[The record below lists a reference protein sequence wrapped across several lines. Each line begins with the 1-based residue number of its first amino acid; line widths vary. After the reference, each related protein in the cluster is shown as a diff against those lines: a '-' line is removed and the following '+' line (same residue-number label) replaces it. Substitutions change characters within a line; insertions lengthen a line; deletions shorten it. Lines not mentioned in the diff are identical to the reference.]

1 MSELNINLSDYKS
14 SGVYFIEID
23 NSIIQASRAF
33 TARLAVGFCE
43 TGPFNRPVYISSTAD
58 CDELFGGINRKLERK
73 GCFTNR
79 SIRTMVKKAPLY
91 VLNLLH
97 VDTSKSSL
105 DKVGYNAISFDAAS
119 GNISGETLF
128 ANMFDRSKFW
138 IADENAM
145 MSSIVSEASIAN
157 ESSSSNGDV
166 YGPLFGFGNC
176 GTRDISLI
184 VRKAEGLNGYNI
196 TFREWYGSEDA
207 IPYKWINPNDYVA
220 DYFVQVVAIKGNW
233 TKEQYKSLASDP
245 IWSAYFTEEGLK
257 REKLN
262 KFLHLDA
269 VTVLGNW
276 TGCIIPNFYDKQNKN
291 KSIDY
296 AINRVCNKT
305 GLLFGHNATALDSL
319 TLGYV
324 EDEETGES
332 GYKWYLDVT
341 ESDCPW
347 TCQKCGTS
355 NVGDVCTFCGE
366 LRPEDN
372 NTPAA
377 KYKVDMV
384 GHSLNVADSSVTSVN
399 FMSYNISDITK
410 GIYTIGLNHQ
420 SSPDSSNNASYTFE
434 GYKKGTKYY
443 VKSSIFEDE
452 DFDYEEPKVGDY
464 AEDKDGLLTKLIKK
478 QGGSFKF
485 PKYENGELVK
495 DASGNII
502 FEEESGF
509 AYTFVNEPMSKFTE
523 SLSAYRVVNSPEIED
538 DSNTETPD
546 YYQDYMVL
554 GEGGNAE
561 DSVLDESG
569 EEIILCGITV
579 HKDLSSLYETLN
591 LLPLKGL
598 KLGNRHMPGFDEC
611 GNINIE
617 EGVNKIY
624 KMLEDPAIKRGLLN
638 NDQLDFRYVIDT
650 MAGGMDEE
658 CGGKKYLSR
667 LAMNKQ
673 HCTAIISIP
682 SMSDFAKSDAPAYCD
697 TYVQGVDS
705 KKTFNTKYIPEGGN
719 QDMTYP
725 GSYKSFSTIT
735 EENGAKH
742 AGLFA
747 PYLKYQDGSN
757 TILVPPAADVSNTFM
772 NKFTGGDP
780 YKTVANLNGMLLN
793 SQIVGLE
800 YIYDQEDRDY
810 LEPNGI
816 NPIIVRNGST
826 YMIYGDRTS
835 YQTLN
840 SDFNFLHV
848 RELLNTIEIRCREVL
863 DDYVFTYNIPTTRA
877 EIFSRIDPILKAMRD
892 SGALVK
898 YDIQVDEN
906 NNTKEI
912 IDNKFCIIDIGVWI
926 SQNMEKIVTRITVNR
941 STDA

>member
-91 VLNLLH
+91 VLNLLPI
-97 VDTSKSSL
+97 DTSKSSL

-119 GNISGETLF
+119 ENISGETLF

-138 IADENAM
+138 VADENAM

-324 EDEETGES
+324 KDEETGES
-332 GYKWYLDVT
+332 GYKWFLDVNGDAEF
-341 ESDCPW
+341 ESSEEAP
-347 TCQKCGTS
+347 
-355 NVGDVCTFCGE
+355 
-366 LRPEDN
+366 
-372 NTPAA
+372 
-377 KYKVDMV
+377 YKVDMV
-384 GHSLNVADSSVTSVN
+384 GHSLVANTDASVN
-399 FMSYNISDITK
+399 FMSYNIAKDKLEEGLFRPKCYILGSQATK
-410 GIYTIGLNHQ
+410 FVV
-420 SSPDSSNNASYTFE
+420 SA
-434 GYKKGTKYY
+434 
-443 VKSSIFEDE
+443 EDLQRMDKE
-452 DFDYEEPKVGDY
+452 IKVGDY
-464 AEDKDGLLTKLIKK
+464 VLAENGLLTKIIKK
-478 QGGSFKF
+478 QGGTVNY
-485 PKYENGELVK
+485 PVA
-495 DASGNII
+495 DASGNYT
-502 FEEESGF
+502 FEEMDGF
-509 AYTFVNEPMSKFTE
+509 TFTCTDMVKVMPEGFDVYTTQ
-523 SLSAYRVVNSPEIED
+523 NSPD
-538 DSNTETPD
+538 VPDNDNSGETPEG
-546 YYQDYMVL
+546 YQDYMVI
-554 GEGGNAE
+554 GEYTSADAVTTE
-561 DSVLDESG
+561 DG
-569 EEIILCGITV
+569 TEITPGYVEI

-598 KLGNRHMPGFDEC
+598 KIGNRHMPGFDAS

-624 KMLEDPAIKRGLLN
+624 QMLEDPAIKRGLLN

-658 CGGKKYLSR
+658 VGGKKYLSR

-682 SMSDFAKSDAPAYCD
+682 SMSDFAKSDAPVYCD

>member
-91 VLNLLH
+91 VLNLLPI
-97 VDTSKSSL
+97 DTTKKSL
-105 DKVGYNAISFDAAS
+105 DKVGFNAISFDAAAE
-119 GNISGETLF
+119 NISGETLF
-128 ANMFDRSKFW
+128 ANMFDRAKFW
-138 IADENAM
+138 VADENAM

-220 DYFVQVVAIKGNW
+220 DYFVQVVAIKGSW
-233 TKEQYKSLASDP
+233 TKEQYKSLAADP

-257 REKLN
+257 KEKLN

-305 GLLFGHNATALDSL
+305 GLLFGHNATALDAL

-324 EDEETGES
+324 EDPETGES
-332 GYKWYLDVT
+332 AYKWYLDVT

-347 TCQKCGTS
+347 TCPHCGTT
-355 NVGDVCTFCGE
+355 NVGDICSFCGE
-366 LRPEDN
+366 LKPENAIMDA
-372 NTPAA
+372 P
-377 KYKVDMV
+377 YKVDMV
-384 GHSLNVADSSVTSVN
+384 GHSLDAVDSSVVN
-399 FMSYNISDITK
+399 FMSYNISGDKLTN
-410 GIYTIGLNHQ
+410 GLFSVEACVFDNQ
-420 SSPDSSNNASYTFE
+420 
-434 GYKKGTKYY
+434 GTKFS
-443 VKSSIFEDE
+443 VTAEDLNSLDRE
-452 DFDYEEPKVGDY
+452 IKVGDY
-464 AEDKDGLLTKLIKK
+464 VKTEKGLLAKIIKK
-478 QGGSFKF
+478 QGGTIKF
-485 PKYENGELVK
+485 PSYTKDASSNEISYEHVI
-495 DASGNII
+495 DASGNDQGIKMN
-502 FEEESGF
+502 EVDGF
-509 AYTFVNEPMSKFTE
+509 TFTLTDMPL
-523 SLSAYRVVNSPEIED
+523 LSDKGLSVYRVLNSPEVD
-538 DSNTETPD
+538 DNDNLGETPQD
-546 YYQDYMVL
+546 YQDYMVL
-554 GEGGNAE
+554 GEGTNTESEVDENGN
-561 DSVLDESG
+561 SFRVG
-569 EEIILCGITV
+569 YVEI
-579 HKDLSSLYETLN
+579 HKDLSSLYDTLN
-591 LLPLKGL
+591 LIPLKGL

-658 CGGKKYLSR
+658 VGGKKYLSR

-697 TYVQGVDS
+697 TYVQGIES
-705 KKTFNTKYIPEGGN
+705 KKTFNTKYIAEGGN

-725 GSYKSFSTIT
+725 GSYKCFSTIT

-780 YKTVANLNGMLLN
+780 YKTVANLNGILLN
-793 SQIVGLE
+793 PQIVGVE

-898 YDIQVDEN
+898 YDIEVDEN

>member
-14 SGVYFIEID
+14 SGVYFIEVD
-23 NSIIQASRAF
+23 NSIIQASRSF

-79 SIRTMVKKAPLY
+79 AIRTMVKKAPLY
-91 VLNLLH
+91 VLNLLP
-97 VDTSKSSL
+97 VPTGNVVKLEDGSEVPNQ
-105 DKVGYNAISFDAAS
+105 DKVGFNAISFDAGS
-119 GNISGETLF
+119 SNKEGSTLF

-138 IADENAM
+138 VADENAM
-145 MSSIVSEASIAN
+145 MSAVIKECADAN
-157 ESSSSNGDV
+157 ADAV

-176 GTRDISLI
+176 GTKDISLI
-184 VRKAEGLNGYNI
+184 VRKAEGLGGYSV

-207 IPYKWINPNDYVA
+207 IPYKWINPNDYVS
-220 DYFVQVVAIKGNW
+220 DYFVQVIAIKGNW
-233 TKEQYKSLASDP
+233 TSEQYKSLATDP

-257 REKLN
+257 KEKLN

-319 TLGYV
+319 TLAYTSDP
-324 EDEETGES
+324 EDES
-332 GYKWYLDVT
+332 KKGYNWFLDI
-341 ESDCPW
+341 D
-347 TCQKCGTS
+347 
-355 NVGDVCTFCGE
+355 GDMEYDAVE
-366 LRPEDN
+366 
-372 NTPAA
+372 AA
-377 KYKVDMV
+377 QYKVDMV
-384 GHSLNVADSSVTSVN
+384 GHSLVANADQPVN
-399 FMSYNISDITK
+399 FMSYNIPVEK
-410 GIYTIGLNHQ
+410 LNQ
-420 SSPDSSNNASYTFE
+420 GVFSIESLVLDSQ
-434 GYKKGTKYY
+434 GTKFM
-443 VKSSIFEDE
+443 VKAEDLESKTSEVGLEKE
-452 DFDYEEPKVGDY
+452 DFGNVIKVGDY
-464 AEDKDGLLTKLIKK
+464 VKTDKGLLAKVIKK
-478 QGGSFKF
+478 QGGTIKY
-485 PKYENGELVK
+485 PKYKDVVDASTGETVVDASTGKAKKEFVL
-495 DASGNII
+495 DASGNVE
-502 FEEESGF
+502 FEEVSGF
-509 AYTFVNEPMSKFTE
+509 TFTLTDMPLLTE
-523 SLSAYRVVNSPEIED
+523 NGLSVYRVQNSPDVPDTED
-538 DSNTETPD
+538 ENPILGESPADF
-546 YYQDYMVL
+546 QDYMVI
-554 GEGGNAE
+554 GEGMNV
-561 DSVLDESG
+561 DSLISADGDSFRTGYV
-569 EEIILCGITV
+569 EI
-579 HKDLSSLYETLN
+579 HKELSSLYDTLN

-598 KLGNRHMPGFDEC
+598 KIGNRHMPGFDKS

-617 EGVNKIY
+617 EGINKIY
-624 KMLEDPAIKRGLLN
+624 EMLEDTAIKRGLLN

-658 CGGKKYLSR
+658 CGGKKYLSC

-673 HCTAIISIP
+673 HCTAIINIP

-697 TYVQGVDS
+697 TYIAGKES

-735 EENGAKH
+735 EENGSKH

-772 NKFTGGDP
+772 NKFLGGDP
-780 YKTVANLNGMLLN
+780 YKTVANLNGILINNQL
-793 SQIVGLE
+793 VGLE

-835 YQTLN
+835 YQNLN

-877 EIFSRIDPILKAMRD
+877 EIFSRLDPILKAMRD

>member
-91 VLNLLH
+91 VLNLLPI
-97 VDTSKSSL
+97 DTSKSSL

-119 GNISGETLF
+119 ENISGETLF

-138 IADENAM
+138 VADENAM

-176 GTRDISLI
+176 GTKDISLI
-184 VRKAEGLNGYNI
+184 VRKAEGLGGYNV

-207 IPYKWINPNDYVA
+207 IPYKWINPNDYVS

-233 TKEQYKSLASDP
+233 TKEQYKSLAADP

-257 REKLN
+257 KEKLN

-324 EDEETGES
+324 NNEENPNES
-332 GYKWYLDVT
+332 GYKWFLDI
-341 ESDCPW
+341 D
-347 TCQKCGTS
+347 
-355 NVGDVCTFCGE
+355 GDSE
-366 LRPEDN
+366 YDASEEAP
-372 NTPAA
+372 
-377 KYKVDMV
+377 YKVDMV
-384 GHSLNVADSSVTSVN
+384 GHSLSASTDSSSNGVN
-399 FMSYNISDITK
+399 FMSYNISQEKLDEGLFRAESYK
-410 GIYTIGLNHQ
+410 IGEHSAKFVVKASEL
-420 SSPDSSNNASYTFE
+420 SSKDKE
-434 GYKKGTKYY
+434 
-443 VKSSIFEDE
+443 I
-452 DFDYEEPKVGDY
+452 KVGDY
-464 AEDKDGLLTKLIKK
+464 VIAENGLLTRVIKK
-478 QGGSFKF
+478 QGGTVSF
-485 PKYENGELVK
+485 PVVET
-495 DASGNII
+495 DASTGERRITSFEDVDGFTFTCTDMVKI
-502 FEEESGF
+502 FEDGF
-509 AYTFVNEPMSKFTE
+509 DVYTTQ
-523 SLSAYRVVNSPEIED
+523 NSPD
-538 DSNTETPD
+538 VPDNDNSGETPEG
-546 YYQDYMVL
+546 YQDYMVI
-554 GEGGNAE
+554 GENAAA
-561 DSVLDESG
+561 D
-569 EEIILCGITV
+569 GITTTDGTV
-579 HKDLSSLYETLN
+579 IVYGYVEIHKDLTSLYDTLN

-598 KLGNRHMPGFDEC
+598 KIGNRHMPGFDAS

-624 KMLEDPAIKRGLLN
+624 QMLEDPAIKRGLLN

-673 HCTAIISIP
+673 HCTAIINIP
-682 SMSDFAKSDAPAYCD
+682 SMSDFAKSDAPVYCD

>member
-1 MSELNINLSDYKS
+1 MSELNINFSDYKS

-79 SIRTMVKKAPLY
+79 AIRTMVKKAPLY
-91 VLNLLH
+91 VLNLLPI
-97 VDTSKSSL
+97 DTSKSSL
-105 DKVGYNAISFDAAS
+105 DKVGFNAVSFDAGGENFA
-119 GNISGETLF
+119 GETLF

-138 IADENAM
+138 VADENAM
-145 MSSIVSEASIAN
+145 MSAIISEASIN
-157 ESSSSNGDV
+157 SETSVTGDV

-184 VRKAEGLNGYNI
+184 VRKAEGLAGYNI

-207 IPYKWINPNDYVA
+207 IPYKWINPNDYVS

-233 TKEQYKSLASDP
+233 TKEQYKSLAADP

-257 REKLN
+257 KEKLN

-296 AINRVCNKT
+296 TINRVCNKT
-305 GLLFGHNATALDSL
+305 GLMFGHNATALDSL
-319 TLGYV
+319 TLGPV
-324 EDEETGES
+324 TDSDTGEVS
-332 GYKWYLDVT
+332 YKWYLDV
-341 ESDCPW
+341 D
-347 TCQKCGTS
+347 
-355 NVGDVCTFCGE
+355 GDSEYDEAGY
-366 LRPEDN
+366 EDA
-372 NTPAA
+372 P
-377 KYKVDMV
+377 YKVDMV
-384 GHSLNVADSSVTSVN
+384 GHALDINSKKVS
-399 FMSYNISDITK
+399 FMSYNIDEDK
-410 GIYTIGLNHQ
+410 L
-420 SSPDSSNNASYTFE
+420 AE
-434 GYKKGTKYY
+434 GVFSVEACVLDNQGTKFSVRASDLASLEKEIKIGDY
-443 VKSSIFEDE
+443 VKTE
-452 DFDYEEPKVGDY
+452 K
-464 AEDKDGLLTKLIKK
+464 GLLAKVIKK
-478 QGGSFKF
+478 QGGTIRF
-485 PKYENGELVK
+485 PKTTKVPAEDSSTMITVLDSSNNVTE
-495 DASGNII
+495 
-502 FEEESGF
+502 FEEVDG
-509 AYTFVNEPMSKFTE
+509 YTFTLTDMPK
-523 SLSAYRVVNSPEIED
+523 LSEYGLSVYTTLNSPEIPD
-538 DSNTETPD
+538 NDSSNDGIYGETSD
-546 YYQDYMVL
+546 EYQDYMVV
-554 GEGGNAE
+554 GEGTNI
-561 DSVLDESG
+561 ESQINDAG
-569 EEIILCGITV
+569 ESFRFGYVEI
-579 HKDLSSLYETLN
+579 HKDLSSLYSTLN
-591 LLPLKGL
+591 LIPLKGL
-598 KLGNRHMPGFDEC
+598 KVGNRHMPGFDAA

-624 KMLEDPAIKRGLLN
+624 EMLEDPAIKRGLLN

-673 HCTAIISIP
+673 HCTALINIP
-682 SMSDFAKSDAPAYCD
+682 SMSDFAKSDAPVYCD
-697 TYVQGVDS
+697 TYTQGVDS

-725 GSYKSFSTIT
+725 GSYKAFSTIT

-747 PYLKYQDGSN
+747 PYLKYQDGTN

-780 YKTVANLNGMLLN
+780 YKTVANLNGILLN
-793 SQIVGLE
+793 GQIVGLE

-816 NPIIVRNGST
+816 NPIVVRNGST

-848 RELLNTIEIRCREVL
+848 RELLNTIELRCREVL

-898 YDIQVDEN
+898 YDIQIDEN